1 MSTNTNNV
9 KAQFEDQYSRDSPD
23 VQKAEEIPPTLQGCG
38 Y

>member
-1 MSTNTNNV
+1 MSANDNTV
-9 KAQFEDQYSRDSPD
+9 KAQFENDYSRDSPD